1 MEMVGI
7 LLDNQLG
14 RLCLTRADVDVELV
28 ALSVDSVAAEETNAC
43 LFSILVKV
51 VGYEVTKEAEA
62 TVVVETGLNTLTIKP
77 QDKRRVAWY
86 SGDTP
91 PYATSWDFTMPVV
104 GTGKIGIKISG
115 TVTKCTVRA
124 ELLIVT
130 KREEK
135 PC

>member
-51 VGYEVTKEAEA
+51 VGYE
-62 TVVVETGLNTLTIKP
+62 ETGLNTLTIKP